1 MDFPVKTTAP
11 ARTRTACA
19 IVPMYEGGRLGDAA
33 KSFDQVSGGLI
44 ARLRRSG
51 DFRGK
56 LGQTLLITNPGNAVA
71 AQRVLLV
78 GCGKGPNYGVKAY
91 RTAITAACAVLAPT
105 RVKDAVSFLAFNG
118 VEGLDS
124 YYVGRHLAEQS
135 HSALYRFDEQKSQR
149 PPRPALSRLGLGV
162 DKTEQSQ
169 ARDGLRDGQAI
180 ATGMDLARDLGNR
193 SANLCTP
200 THLAKSAQAL
210 AKQYANMSATILNET
225 QLKKLGMGAFL
236 SVTAGSEEPARF
248 IVLNYIGANKK
259 DKPVALI
266 GKGIT
271 FDTGGISLKPPA
283 TMDEMKY
290 DMGGA
295 AGVLGTMAAVGECQ
309 PKLNVVALVPTCEN
323 MPSGSATKPGDIVT
337 SLSGKTIEVLNTD
350 AEGRLVL
357 CDALTYAQQRF
368 NPRCMIDVATL
379 TGSCVVA
386 LGHQFTG
393 LFTNNDEIASELG
406 DAGERAYDPAWKMP
420 VTEEFGATLK
430 SNFADLANIGSREG
444 GSSVAAAFLGKF
456 VEDVPWAHLDIAGTA
471 WTGGKAK
478 GSTGRPVPLL
488 VDYLLK
494 LSS

>member
-1 MDFPVKTTAP
+1 MDFAVKISAP

-19 IVPMYEGGRLGDAA
+19 IVPIYEGGRLGNAA
-33 KSFDQVSGGLI
+33 TSFDHVSGGLI

-51 DFRGK
+51 DFPGK
-56 LGQTLLITNPGNAVA
+56 PGQTLLITNPGNAVA

-78 GCGKGPNYGVKAY
+78 GCGKASNYGFKAY
-91 RTAITAACAVLAPT
+91 RTAIAAACGVLATT

-118 VEGLDS
+118 VDGLDS
-124 YYVGRHLAEQS
+124 YYVGRHLVEQFRA
-135 HSALYRFDEQKSQR
+135 ALYRFDEQKSER
-149 PPRPALSRLGLGV
+149 PPRPVLARVGLGV
-162 DKTEQSQ
+162 DKADQEN
-169 ARDGLRDGQAI
+169 ARNGLHDGHAI
-180 ATGMDLARDLGNR
+180 ATGMDLARDLANR
-193 SANLCTP
+193 SSNLCTP
-200 THLAKSAQAL
+200 THLAKTAQAL
-210 AKQYANMSATILNET
+210 AKQHTNMAATILNET

-248 IVLNYIGANKK
+248 IVLSYLGAGKK

-295 AGVLGTMAAVGECQ
+295 ASVLGTMAAIGERQ
-309 PKLNVVALVPTCEN
+309 AKLNVVALIPTCEN
-323 MPSGSATKPGDIVT
+323 MPSGRATKPGDIVT

-350 AEGRLVL
+350 AEGRLIL

-379 TGSCVVA
+379 TGACLIA

-393 LFTNNDEIASELG
+393 LFCNNDELASELSA
-406 DAGERAYDPAWKMP
+406 AGKRAQDPAWQMP
-420 VTEEFGATLK
+420 VTEEFGDTLK

-444 GSSVAAAFLGKF
+444 GSSVAASFLQKF
-456 VEDVPWAHLDIAGTA
+456 VEEVPWAHLDIAGTA

-478 GSTGRPVPLL
+478 GSTGRPVALL
-488 VDYLLK
+488 VDYLLNIK
-494 LSS
+494 P